1 MGSKFSQTNKEE
13 KSQEKNYNDDKKYNL
28 EPYDTSISQK
38 TNEYT
43 DKSPIT
49 TTTEF
54 VDNENGSLPFKF
66 EWKGEGKEVLLT
78 GDFND
83 WKGKIIMKKNDITG
97 FYETVLPLERKK
109 YNFKFVIDGNWVCS
123 SQYPTNYDEHQNL
136 NNFITLYNYSPP
148 KELYIKTESDS
159 KNDRS
164 INSNENKNNIDNY
177 NNHVNK
183 KNQVIFKK
191 EDSKKKPYNCKFP
204 LINELNTIAP
214 TIMSHYKPIFNLN
227 YPSKQVALNK
237 YIELMTNNK
246 GKIDNNEKKE
256 KNLVYKEKNFNNEN
270 NTYKKIMTCPHE
282 KLMHFCTNLEDL
294 KNINNN
300 FLKVCTTIRTK
311 HKFLTMIYYKP
322 K

>member
-13 KSQEKNYNDDKKYNL
+13 KSPEKNYNDDKKYNL

-148 KELYIKTESDS
+148 KELYIETE
-159 KNDRS
+159 NDRS

-227 YPSKQVALNK
+227 YPSKQVLLNK

>member
-13 KSQEKNYNDDKKYNL
+13 KSPEKNYNDDKKYNL

-148 KELYIKTESDS
+148 KELYIETENDS
-159 KNDRS
+159 KNYRS